1 MKKIKKRRFTGIII
15 CCMLLTGSLSPV
27 MSALAVETE
36 KQSSEITEE
45 VQTEETAEN
54 SVPTETAE
62 TAKVLAD
69 DSKEDSVEVAEETT
83 ENSVPPEK
91 AETPVEVFP
100 DDSKEDDTESSEGT
114 SESTDSEESAEA
126 VPDKGDLTEQD
137 RYDAVETFVDFMYNS
152 ILGRKSDESGLKG
165 WTEKIFSGEVSLY
178 DAVYSFYNSKEFR
191 GKDLS
196 DEDYV
201 NNVFSVILR
210 REPTSEE
217 LSDCCE
223 CLGAGIARNALL
235 RKIMLSDELSSTVSE
250 AGFENVGFSP
260 VTELESQYPKQ
271 AQVARN
277 YYESILGREPSDVE
291 LDSWINKFVYNHAQC
306 ADVLHSFYN
315 SVEFTSRKLSDED
328 YVKNLFISILGR
340 MPSQEEIDWKMQFLD
355 MGVSR
360 NYILRSVVMTE
371 EFLSVCNSAEVGAGT
386 FTLDDVRDENPYTT
400 QFVAGLYRNFLGR
413 EFDENGLKNWVYD
426 IRYLGWTASDVV
438 SKFTDSKEFN
448 SKIDDDNDYVAT
460 LYRGILGREPSDEE
474 VSKWVGVIGD
484 GYSRKYVLSCLIK
497 FQEFA
502 DLCSK
507 GNIRTGSIDTGMR
520 DAYPAM
526 SRFVISAYRPL
537 GRVPGDTEIAN
548 RVQQLTGNYTGAQAV
563 RSIFNSTEYAD
574 LGTSDET
581 YVYDIF
587 NAALG
592 REPSQEEFD
601 VFYNALENGRSRY
614 DLLGD
619 LMSIDEFANR
629 CTNAGIRMVAY
640 AYPLAANVLNQI
652 GWNLSAAFSWSA
664 GMAYYGGVPRDAYTG
679 MEWYANYGFTY
690 HQGNCYVMA
699 ATFCEM
705 AKTLGYDAHQ
715 ISGSVP
721 LASGGY
727 GPHSWVEIN
736 MNGGTYVFDPD
747 FAHETGR
754 NGYMIYYGQ
763 SGTWIYVKG
772 SVMS

>member
-1 MKKIKKRRFTGIII
+1 MKKTKKRRFTGVII

-27 MSALAVETE
+27 LSALAVETE
-36 KQSSEITEE
+36 QSSEITEE
-45 VQTEETAEN
+45 VQTEETAAE
-54 SVPTETAE
+54 E
-62 TAKVLAD
+62 TAKVLSD
-69 DSKEDSVEVAEETT
+69 DGKEGDTESAEGTT
-83 ENSVPPEK
+83 ENSVPTDK

-100 DDSKEDDTESSEGT
+100 DDSKEDGN
-114 SESTDSEESAEA
+114 ESAEENTENSENKES
-126 VPDKGDLTEQD
+126 VPDKGDMTEQEKH
-137 RYDAVETFVDFMYNS
+137 DAAETVVDFMYNS
-152 ILGRKSDESGLKG
+152 ILGREPDKDGLASWTDRIYSGS
-165 WTEKIFSGEVSLY
+165 FSVY
-178 DAVYSFYNSKEFR
+178 DAVYYFYNSTEFR
-191 GKDLS
+191 EKNLS

-201 NNVFSVILR
+201 NNVFSVLLR

-217 LSDCCE
+217 FSDCCE
-223 CLGAGIARNALL
+223 CLSAGISRSAIL
-235 RKIMLSDELSSTVSE
+235 RKIMLSEELNSTVSE

-260 VTELESQYPKQ
+260 ATELESQYPKQ

-277 YYESILGREPSDVE
+277 YYESILGREPSDTE
-291 LDSWINKFVYNHAQC
+291 LDSWINRFVYNHAQC
-306 ADVLHSFYN
+306 ADVLYGFYN
-315 SVEFTSRKLSDED
+315 SVEFTSRELSDED
-328 YVKNLFISILGR
+328 YVKNLFISIFGR
-340 MPSQEEIDWKMQFLD
+340 IPSQEEIDWKMQFLD

-360 NYILRSVVMTE
+360 NYILRSVVMSE
-371 EFLSVCNSAEVGAGT
+371 EFLGVCNSAEVGAGT
-386 FTLDDVRDENPYTT
+386 FALNDVRDENPYTT
-400 QFVAGLYRNFLGR
+400 QFVARLYQNVLGR
-413 EFDENGLKNWVYD
+413 KFDEKGLQSWVYK
-426 IRYLGWTASDVV
+426 IRYLGQTAADVV
-438 SKFTDSKEFN
+438 SGFTDSGEFMGKN
-448 SKIDDDNDYVAT
+448 PDNYSYVTT
-460 LYRGILGREPSDEE
+460 LYRGVLGREPSEQE
-474 VSKWVGVIGD
+474 VSKWVGVIED
-484 GYSRKYVLSCLIK
+484 GYSKKYVLGCFIRS
-497 FQEFA
+497 QEFA
-502 DLCSK
+502 DICQKAGIYS
-507 GNIRTGSIDTGMR
+507 GSINTGMR
-520 DAYPAM
+520 DAYPAI
-526 SRFVISAYRPL
+526 SRFVISSYRPL
-537 GRVPGDTEIAN
+537 GRMPSDTEVSN
-548 RVQQLTGNYTGAQAV
+548 RVSQLVGNLTGPQAV
-563 RSIFNSTEYAD
+563 RGIFNSAEYAN

-601 VFYNALENGRSRY
+601 VFYNALESGRSRY

-619 LMSIDEFANR
+619 LLSIDEFANR